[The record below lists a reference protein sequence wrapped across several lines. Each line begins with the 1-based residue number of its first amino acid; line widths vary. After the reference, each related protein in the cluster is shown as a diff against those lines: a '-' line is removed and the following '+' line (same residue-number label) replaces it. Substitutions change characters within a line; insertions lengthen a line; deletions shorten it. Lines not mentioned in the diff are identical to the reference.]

1 MFGGWG
7 LDGMGDEA
15 EGRRGWGAWV
25 GGVWVDEF
33 AWNAG
38 GAPDGGRS
46 RGRGGRSERSA
57 VRREKRRGSGE
68 WGGWFDRLIIK
79 GNRLSMNGDRIDR
92 NVDRISLSQGR
103 RRGGSGAKQA
113 EGIWRV
119 GCKAYP
125 ASVHYLG
132 TDGKLGVVGGEGM
145 LGTARRGRWVRAARP
160 DRGRGVAWPRIA
172 STASGRL

>member
-7 LDGMGDEA
+7 LDGMVDEA

-25 GGVWVDEF
+25 SGVWVDEF
-33 AWNAG
+33 AWKAV

-46 RGRGGRSERSA
+46 RVRARRGGRSERSA
-57 VRREKRRGSGE
+57 VRRKRRRGSGE
-68 WGGWFDRLIIK
+68 WGGWFDRL
-79 GNRLSMNGDRIDR
+79 GRNGARIDR
-92 NVDRISLSQGR
+92 NVDRVSLSEGR

-113 EGIWRV
+113 EGIWNW

-132 TDGKLGVVGGEGM
+132 TDGKRGVVGGEGM
-145 LGTARRGRWVRAARP
+145 LGTARGGRWVRAARP
-160 DRGRGVAWPRIA
+160 GRGRGVAWPRMA
-172 STASGRL
+172 STAGRRL